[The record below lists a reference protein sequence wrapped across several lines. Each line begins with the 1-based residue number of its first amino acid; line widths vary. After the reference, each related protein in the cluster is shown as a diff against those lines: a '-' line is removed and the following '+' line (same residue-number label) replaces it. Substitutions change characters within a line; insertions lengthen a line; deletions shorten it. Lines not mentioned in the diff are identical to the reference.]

1 MCIYLHVGLDG
12 PGTLPTDNDARHGRG
27 TLPTDNDGRGTG
39 YPKLM
44 SRAIWIP
51 GSSVV
56 FVFYIRIRKHAS
68 RILWIFAYDCMN
80 KSMLVVRALYIY
92 IYIYIYMYIHVYVF
106 VVDIS

>member
-1 MCIYLHVGLDG
+1 MDLALYLPTMMLDMVVGLY
-12 PGTLPTDNDARHGRG
+12 LPTTMDVALALGIPSSCREQSGFQAR
-27 TLPTDNDGRGTG
+27 L
-39 YPKLM
+39 L
-44 SRAIWIP
+44 
-51 GSSVV
+51 
-56 FVFYIRIRKHAS
+56 FLFFYIRIRKHAS